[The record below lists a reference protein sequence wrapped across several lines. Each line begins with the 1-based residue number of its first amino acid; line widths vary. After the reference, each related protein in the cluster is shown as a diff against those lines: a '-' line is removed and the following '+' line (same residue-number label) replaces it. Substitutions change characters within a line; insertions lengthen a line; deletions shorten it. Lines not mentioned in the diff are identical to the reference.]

1 MSTPVDTFGGLDD
14 PGLSVLMEM
23 QALGA
28 DPRDL
33 SAQQLNDMRTL
44 FARDDGLGLYCFTYF
59 ICGAHDL
66 YFPLHFSMCQVLSQ
80 WGYLYFADGTRANR
94 PMQEGDNIIDNWRRI
109 HLCVPRDHFK
119 TTVGTRATALWNI
132 THNTEL
138 TIGIWNENGDKSKS
152 WVGATKK
159 VVEESKLYHLLWP
172 HVLPRGIH
180 FQERERG
187 ISSKRNHKWGD
198 TGLLFVRDS
207 HMVAELSIEPFG
219 IGGASAGKHFTHV
232 IKDDIIGDKAAESE
246 SVMNDS
252 IDWVNTARALE
263 RPAEN
268 GCELVNYTRWGYYDV
283 YKHMLTKWKGQ
294 YKVYLRHML
303 EDSNGNPDVVNGNV
317 IFPTRF
323 TTAQAREMYEQDPFV
338 FMCLP
343 DEAPITMSDFT
354 ERPISSL
361 KVGDEL
367 LGYDDNKSNLTT
379 CRVEHI
385 ASELGEVWEYELD
398 DGTVV
403 RSTPNHNWGV
413 IHRNKAAYKPVKV
426 GSIMRQVYE
435 RRTPE
440 GHGGWLG
447 GFYDGDGS
455 LCGNAL
461 HFIQSTEAHDVCER
475 MFDELHEAGFP
486 YTKTIIDRQN
496 EAWTKTY
503 DVWLTGGRSVKI
515 QFLQHCTPSKVQPI
529 LNSLYH
535 YGGRLDRRKVV
546 RAECIGTQR
555 VWKMQ
560 TTTQNY
566 TAYGMLSSNSQ
577 YMCIPMSGRTTSF
590 QFDWFRN
597 GSITFDSQDEPNFL
611 ISPESYDPHIM
622 HSDLHTIE
630 PSAPQEVPL
639 HMMSKAIII
648 DPAPSRRSDK
658 RQEPRA
664 RNGLVVVGKDPW
676 GRNYAL
682 EGLALREDPVEV
694 MYSLVALMK
703 KWRTTR
709 VAIEEVVFSAV
720 YAPLWQKIMYHE
732 YPDIFPEWI
741 AVAPKGRD
749 KDQRIFTLAGPM
761 KQGFWYFN
769 TADTGYI
776 TQELLEFPNGETK
789 DLIDAMSYTEEVV
802 SRNFT
807 PEEELASELSLYS
820 QDQGRSAITGY

>member
-338 FMCLP
+338 FM
-343 DEAPITMSDFT
+343 
-354 ERPISSL
+354 
-361 KVGDEL
+361 
-367 LGYDDNKSNLTT
+367 
-379 CRVEHI
+379 
-385 ASELGEVWEYELD
+385 
-398 DGTVV
+398 
-403 RSTPNHNWGV
+403 
-413 IHRNKAAYKPVKV
+413 
-426 GSIMRQVYE
+426 
-435 RRTPE
+435 
-440 GHGGWLG
+440 
-447 GFYDGDGS
+447 
-455 LCGNAL
+455 
-461 HFIQSTEAHDVCER
+461 
-475 MFDELHEAGFP
+475 
-486 YTKTIIDRQN
+486 
-496 EAWTKTY
+496 
-503 DVWLTGGRSVKI
+503 
-515 QFLQHCTPSKVQPI
+515 
-529 LNSLYH
+529 
-535 YGGRLDRRKVV
+535 
-546 RAECIGTQR
+546 
-555 VWKMQ
+555 
-560 TTTQNY
+560 
-566 TAYGMLSSNSQ
+566 SQ